1 MNILL
6 IGCGKMGGAMLR
18 QWVGNDG
25 NRFTVAD
32 PAISDLPEGV
42 RHVSK
47 ATELTVAEFDV
58 VLIAIKP
65 QMIAAILPDYAHSLK
80 PDGCF
85 VSIAAGCSIGTIAG
99 IVSEK
104 AIVRVMP
111 NLAAMVGLGVSGLY
125 ANRNCTEQHRARVTA
140 LIAETGTCIQLS
152 SEDEIDRL
160 TAISGSGPGFI
171 FEVMRSYVEAAKSLG
186 FDDETA
192 RVLVMDTITGTVET
206 ARQSSETLEELRN
219 SVTSKNGTTQA
230 GLAELMRNGTLDV
243 LFHKT
248 VQAACNRAAEL
259 K

>member
-1 MNILL
+1 MLGQW
-6 IGCGKMGGAMLR
+6 IGNA
-18 QWVGNDG
+18 G

-32 PAISDLPEGV
+32 PAVSDLPAGV

-47 ATELTVAEFDV
+47 ATELTTAEFDV

-65 QMIAAILPDYAHSLK
+65 QMIAAILPDYAFSLK
-80 PDGCF
+80 SERCF

-99 IVSEK
+99 IVGEK

-111 NLAAMVGLGVSGLY
+111 NLAAMVGLGVSGLF
-125 ANRNCTEQHRARVTA
+125 ANGNCTERHNSGVTA
-140 LIAETGTCIQLS
+140 LIAETGTCIPLS
-152 SEDEIDRL
+152 SEGEIDRL
-160 TAISGSGPGFI
+160 TAISGSGPGYI
-171 FEVMRSYVEAAKSLG
+171 FEIMRSYVEAAKSLG

-192 RVLVMDTITGTVET
+192 RTLVMDTITGTVET

-230 GLAELMRNGTLDV
+230 GLAELMRDGTLDV

-248 VQAACNRAAEL
+248 VQAACNRAVEL

>member
-230 GLAELMRNGTLDV
+230 GLAELMRNGALDV

-259 K
+259 R